1 MAALAWWCKE
11 GRVLFREITEALQVA
26 FHVGV
31 KDLNSSP
38 NAGEAGKQLMIEPSP
53 SSPSFSLHRTA
64 YTLDFCYLLDLL
76 LDI

>member
-38 NAGEAGKQLMIEPSP
+38 NAGEA
-53 SSPSFSLHRTA
+53 SS
-64 YTLDFCYLLDLL
+64 
-76 LDI
+76 